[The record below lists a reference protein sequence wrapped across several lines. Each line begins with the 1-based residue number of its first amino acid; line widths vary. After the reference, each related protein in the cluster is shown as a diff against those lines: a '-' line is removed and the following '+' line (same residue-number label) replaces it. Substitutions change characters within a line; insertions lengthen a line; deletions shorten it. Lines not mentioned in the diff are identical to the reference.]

1 MKKGASKGQV
11 LKWVIDAYGLGED
24 SEVNPE
30 ESQREFNELI
40 NKIKKLYKEKPKKVK
55 KIKWLK

>member
-11 LKWVIDAYGLGED
+11 LKWVINAYGLGEVR
-24 SEVNPE
+24 EVNPE